1 MKILITGV
9 HGFIGKKVFDQLKY
23 KDIRGIGRA
32 KSKNVR
38 IKSKKVFNKN
48 ITIKNLLKLNFSPD
62 VIIHCAGSS
71 SVGFSIENPYLDY
84 VKNVQT
90 TKIILDFIK
99 KQKKKIRL
107 IFLSSAAVYGNN
119 CSFYSKKLTPIS
131 IYGKNKLKSEKI
143 LIKNFSRYN
152 YKLIILRVFSVY
164 GIGLRKQLLWDACN
178 KIKRN
183 NNQFYGS
190 GKEIRS
196 WININD
202 LVEYI
207 IYFTF
212 VKNIKYKII
221 DISGNDTLN
230 NHEFLKKVFKIFN
243 FKKKISFNN
252 IIKIGDPKRQIFNN
266 KKVKSLKLKPK
277 INLNTGLTEYIKWFK
292 KNKI

>member
-32 KSKNVR
+32 KSKNAR

-119 CSFYSKKLTPIS
+119 CSFYNKKLTPIS

-152 YKLIILRVFSVY
+152 CKLIILRVFSVY

-202 LVEYI
+202 LVGYI

>member
-9 HGFIGKKVFDQLKY
+9 HGFIGKKVFDQIKY

-38 IKSKKVFNKN
+38 IKSKKVSNKN

-99 KQKKKIRL
+99 KQKKEIRL
-107 IFLSSAAVYGNN
+107 IFLSSAAVYGNS
-119 CSFYSKKLTPIS
+119 CSFYSKKLRPIS

-143 LIKNFSRYN
+143 LIKNSSRYN
-152 YKLIILRVFSVY
+152 YKLIILRVYSVY

-183 NNQFYGS
+183 NNEFYGS
-190 GKEIRS
+190 GKEVRS

-202 LVEYI
+202 LVKYI

-230 NHEFLKKVFKIFN
+230 NYEFLKKVFKIFN
-243 FKKKISFNN
+243 FKKTISFNN

-277 INLNTGLTEYIKWFK
+277 INLNTGLVEYIKWFK
-292 KNKI
+292 KLKI